1 MHATG
6 SSSAFEALVKQRASW
21 LAIATLIGIFLA
33 AAFLLWSSLAKAS
46 ETRALQLVASNP
58 SAPITQAVGSLTDE
72 PIAQFIGETPEG
84 MPDDVYAWLRHLEE
98 TEMRARKLMAD
109 QFGQVVGSTLGDLYQ
124 GILED
129 ALEEAMDPDADPAGQ
144 RQADVVQTTVDFRQ
158 QWRDLGAY
166 FDSQTAPTQ
175 CAPIKSVYEQSLR
188 EIGATMGEI
197 GEAISGSNP
206 DVSRLLQVY
215 SNHKGS
221 IDNKRGEAD
230 RLVGQICS
238 QYNTKKW
245 FDIPPDPLAGS
256 SAFGSSGLG
265 LGGLGGIEDMIKGM
279 GTP

>member
-1 MHATG
+1 MHATS
-6 SSSAFEALVKQRASW
+6 SSSAFEALVKRRANW
-21 LAIATLIGIFLA
+21 LAIAVLIGVFLA
-33 AAFLLWSSLAKAS
+33 AGLLLWSSLAKAS
-46 ETRALQLVASNP
+46 ETRALQLVASTP
-58 SAPITQAVGSLTDE
+58 AAPITQATGTLPDAPISQSL
-72 PIAQFIGETPEG
+72 GETPEG

-98 TEMRARKLMAD
+98 TEMRARKLMSD

-124 GILED
+124 GMLDD
-129 ALEEAMDPDADPAGQ
+129 ALEEAFDPEADPAGR
-144 RQADVVQTTVDFRQ
+144 RQSEVVQTTVDFRQ
-158 QWRDLGAY
+158 QWRELGSY
-166 FDSQTAPTQ
+166 FDSHPVPTQ

-197 GEAISGSNP
+197 GEAISGSDP

-221 IDNKRGEAD
+221 IDNKRGETD
-230 RLVGQICS
+230 DLVGQICN
-238 QYNTKKW
+238 QYRTKKW

-265 LGGLGGIEDMIKGM
+265 LGGLGGIEDLIQGM